1 MSGVSRSPFVTMAYE
16 RRDQGSTAPS
26 PTAANPVLLRW
37 LDLVAVSRWPVAMLV
52 LHAGARELAE

>member
-1 MSGVSRSPFVTMAYE
+1 MAYE